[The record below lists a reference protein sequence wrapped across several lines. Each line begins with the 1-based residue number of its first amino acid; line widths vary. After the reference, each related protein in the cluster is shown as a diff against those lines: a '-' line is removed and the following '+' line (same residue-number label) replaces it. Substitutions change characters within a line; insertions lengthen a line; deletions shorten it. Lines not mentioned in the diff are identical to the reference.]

1 MFSRNLMRNGTLIA
15 AQQVKYLSER
25 LNMVV
30 KDPKSNTIDMQD
42 MFFRLTIDVF
52 ANIAFGV
59 ELNSILGEVRKRT
72 RKESVLCEG
81 AVIEHF
87 SLP

>member
-30 KDPKSNTIDMQD
+30 K
-42 MFFRLTIDVF
+42 
-52 ANIAFGV
+52 
-59 ELNSILGEVRKRT
+59 VRR
-72 RKESVLCEG
+72 R
-81 AVIEHF
+81 
-87 SLP
+87 